1 MTNPV
6 TGLWIRLPLVLRAV
20 VSGIL
25 IALVAANV
33 WPLLLRHLGVPLA
46 AISEAAFLTL
56 YVWWAAGGGSPRST
70 QTARALSF
78 RSGPLS
84 SRQWFWGLVAAI
96 FFAVTVHVSMVVLF
110 RLVPFPAAD
119 FRLGYDF
126 SFIPTLPLRWLAA
139 VISAISAGVCE
150 ETGFRGY
157 MQRPLETRYGATPAI
172 LISSFF
178 FMSVHLTK
186 GWSTAGMVPI
196 VFGAGVLLGM
206 LARSSQSLIPCILG
220 HTMMDIG
227 LFAYWWTGIAGTF
240 TALPIGQTGLDG
252 PSSSHASR
260 WLAPSRSCSSPY
272 PGYAPSQSNPSSK
285 PSSRHL
291 EMSSP
296 TRARHLR
303 PYTPTRYRSLFPAP
317 EQSTEANR
325 PCFFRKPT
333 NSHSS

>member
-33 WPLLLRHLGVPLA
+33 WPLLLRQLGVPLA

-240 TALPIGQTGLDG
+240 TALPIGQTGLDRAFFLACVALAG
-252 PSSSHASR
+252 SLALVFLSISR
-260 WLAPSRSCSSPY
+260 L
-272 PGYAPSQSNPSSK
+272 
-285 PSSRHL
+285 
-291 EMSSP
+291 
-296 TRARHLR
+296 RAIAKQ
-303 PYTPTRYRSLFPAP
+303 PIVQAI
-317 EQSTEANR
+317 
-325 PCFFRKPT
+325 
-333 NSHSS
+333 